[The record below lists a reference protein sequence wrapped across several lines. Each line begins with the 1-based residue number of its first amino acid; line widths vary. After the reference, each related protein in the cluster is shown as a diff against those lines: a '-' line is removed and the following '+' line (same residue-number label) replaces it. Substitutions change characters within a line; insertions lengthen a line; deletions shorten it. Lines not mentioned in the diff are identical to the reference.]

1 MHITSLRVDTS
12 VATFLLF
19 INVETIIEIPVGH
32 PTALETHGEAILT
45 LIVLTKTLWDFAASL

>member
-45 LIVLTKTLWDFAASL
+45 LIVLTKTL